1 MGLLQLR
8 LVYTRFYSS
17 NKLSKLYTT
26 NKLCQ
31 PQIKTE
37 IVMNYNSEHNN
48 LEWAHVPQR
57 MYTNALQNWPHPLHN
72 SGQFSLKTE

>member
-1 MGLLQLR
+1 
-8 LVYTRFYSS
+8 
-17 NKLSKLYTT
+17 
-26 NKLCQ
+26 
-31 PQIKTE
+31 
-37 IVMNYNSEHNN
+37 MNYNSEHNN